1 MVATNLAFIS
11 MSLVYRVFNSQ
22 KDKVIKSGFKSW
34 ASLNFWNIF
43 KTLIINFFNFGIWG
57 ALFYVS
63 FSFSAVYVQWAN
75 VLIVMWT
82 FTFIVDFILMEVFSE
97 ILIMICYIFRRNKLV
112 RLIMKALLIVKNLRN
127 HH

>member
-1 MVATNLAFIS
+1 

-22 KDKVIKSGFKSW
+22 KDTVIKSEFRSW
-34 ASLNFWNIF
+34 ASLNFWNIL
-43 KTLIINFFNFGIWG
+43 KTCIINLFNLGIWG

-82 FTFIVDFILMEVFSE
+82 FTFIADFILMEVCLE
-97 ILIMICYIFRRNKLV
+97 ILILIFFIFRRIEV
-112 RLIMKALLIVKNLRN
+112 FMIIMKALLIVKNLRN